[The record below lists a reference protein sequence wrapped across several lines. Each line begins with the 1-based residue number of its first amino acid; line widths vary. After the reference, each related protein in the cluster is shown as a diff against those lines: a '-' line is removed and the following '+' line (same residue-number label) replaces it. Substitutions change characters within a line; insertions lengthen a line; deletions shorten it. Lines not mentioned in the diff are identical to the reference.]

1 MNNKMGYILII
12 IGLIIVL
19 WGIKI
24 IIKPKAAEKQHI
36 ILEQPIRL
44 EKKSDEKLTN
54 PNKLSENENVKS
66 TLPIKQDYFDENKA
80 KGDAFEK
87 FVVKNFDPKYFILQ
101 EWRSD
106 KYVDGIYAIS
116 NHFPDL
122 EVIFNFKSKNIH
134 EAFAIECKWRKSYY
148 KNGIEWAENYQ
159 IVNYK
164 EYSEKLEIPV
174 FVVIGV
180 GGEPGKP
187 QELFIVPLQKM
198 NSKVISKSELEKY
211 SKDISKPQFY
221 WDSEK
226 TVLR

>member
-80 KGDAFEK
+80 
-87 FVVKNFDPKYFILQ
+87 N
-101 EWRSD
+101 
-106 KYVDGIYAIS
+106 
-116 NHFPDL
+116 PD
-122 EVIFNFKSKNIH
+122 
-134 EAFAIECKWRKSYY
+134 
-148 KNGIEWAENYQ
+148 
-159 IVNYK
+159 
-164 EYSEKLEIPV
+164 YS
-174 FVVIGV
+174 
-180 GGEPGKP
+180 
-187 QELFIVPLQKM
+187 
-198 NSKVISKSELEKY
+198 
-211 SKDISKPQFY
+211 
-221 WDSEK
+221 
-226 TVLR
+226 